1 MIVVTGVTGN
11 VGRLLVEA
19 LAAAGEEVTAV
30 SRRPGAAPLPEG
42 VRHRSADLARP
53 EGPKAAFAGADA
65 VFLLVA
71 GVGDELRPRE
81 IVAAAVAAGVR
92 RVVLQ
97 SSQLLGTRPDSV
109 SHRPLREFEAA
120 VRESGLEWTVLRP
133 SGFASNAFLWADA
146 VRTARTVAAPFADV
160 ALPVVDPADIAEVAA
175 AALREDGHAGR
186 TYVLTGP
193 APVTPREQVA
203 ALARAV
209 DAPVRFVGQTRDE
222 AREQL
227 VRFLPEAAVEGML
240 TVLGEPYAEEQRVSP
255 DVERVLGRPGRPFSA
270 WAERNAFAFV

>member
-1 MIVVTGVTGN
+1 MIVVTGATGN

-19 LAAAGEEVTAV
+19 LAEAGEDVTAV
-30 SRRPGAAPLPEG
+30 SRRPGATPLPEG
-42 VRHRSADLARP
+42 VRHRPADLARP
-53 EGPKAAFAGADA
+53 EELTTAFAGADA

-92 RVVLQ
+92 RLVLQ
-97 SSQLLGTRPDSV
+97 SSQLLGTRPDSA
-109 SHRPLREFEAA
+109 SHAPLREFEAA
-120 VRESGLEWTVLRP
+120 VRGSGLEWTVLRP

-160 ALPVVDPADIAEVAA
+160 ALPVVDPADIADVAA
-175 AALREDGHAGR
+175 AVLLEDGHAGR

-193 APVTPREQVA
+193 TAVTPREQVA

-209 DAPVRFVGQTRDE
+209 DAPVRFVAQTRDE

-227 VRFLPEAAVEGML
+227 VRFLPEVAVEGML
-240 TVLGEPYAEEQRVSP
+240 TVLGEPFAEEQRVSP
-255 DVERVLGRPGRPFSA
+255 DVERVLGRGGRPFSA
-270 WAERNAFAFV
+270 WAERNAFAFA